1 MSIHYQEEEKTFTI
15 HTAHTTYQMKVD
27 SYGYLLHLYYGAKTT
42 GNMDYLLTFA
52 DRGFCP
58 NPYDA
63 GVDRTY
69 SMDVLPQE
77 FPAQGNG
84 DFRSSALVIRN
95 SNGAYSSDL
104 RYESHIIREGKYALP
119 GLPALYDNGEEA
131 QTLEIVLQDAMTK
144 VRVILLYGVLPG
156 KDMITRSVRVTNHG
170 SDAVNLEKISSA
182 CLDFVQG
189 DYDLIHFYGR
199 HAMERNMERTRVMN
213 GIQTIGSKRGTSSH
227 QHNPFLILAEKTTT
241 EQHGCCYGLSFVYS
255 GNFKGEVE
263 KDQFNQTRALLGLQD
278 ELFSY
283 RLDTDETFQ
292 APEVVMSFSAQGL
305 ERLSHNYHRAYR
317 ENLCRGKYKL
327 RPRPVLINNWEAT
340 YFDFTGDKIYDI
352 ARQAAELGV
361 EMLVL
366 DDGWF
371 GSRDS
376 DNAGLGDWYVNE
388 DKLQGTLDS
397 LVKRI
402 NGLGLKFG
410 IWVEPEMVSED
421 SGLYRAHP
429 DWAFQIPGRRPVR
442 GRNQLVLD
450 FSRQEVRD
458 SIYDQLC
465 GLLDS
470 ANIEYV
476 KWDMNRSITDVYS
489 ALADSGR
496 QGEILHRFVLGLYE
510 VLEKLLQRY
519 PDLLIEGCSGGG
531 GRFDA
536 GMLYYT
542 PQIWCSDNTD
552 AIDRIR
558 IQYGTSFG
566 YPVSA
571 VGSHVSA
578 VPNHQTGRI
587 TPMETRGITAM
598 AGSFGYELDLN
609 KISEEEKSCVK
620 KQIRQYHKCWE
631 MIHNGKYYRLTNP
644 FSDTET
650 AAWEFV
656 REDKSE
662 ALVQLVILEHHGNMP
677 ARYIKLRGLD
687 AEADYRLAELEGA
700 GNAEDGGR
708 TYNGA
713 ALMQAG
719 LPVPQELIQYQAAQ
733 MHFVR
738 V

>member
-1 MSIHYQEEEKTFTI
+1 MSIHYQEQEKIFTI

-27 SYGYLLHLYYGAKTT
+27 SFGYLLHLYYGAKTG
-42 GNMDYLLTFA
+42 GNMDYLLTYA
-52 DRGFCP
+52 DRGFSG

-63 GVDRTY
+63 GEDRTY

-77 FPAQGNG
+77 YPVQGNG
-84 DFRSSALVIRN
+84 DYRSSALIIRN
-95 SNGAYSSDL
+95 SNGTYSSDL
-104 RYESHIIREGKYALP
+104 RYESHTIQNGKYALS
-119 GLPALYDNGEEA
+119 GLPAVYDNGEEA
-131 QTLEIVLQDAMTK
+131 KTLEIVLQDTVTK
-144 VRVILLYGVLPG
+144 VKVILLYGVLPE
-156 KDMITRSVRVTNHG
+156 KDIITRSVRVTNHG
-170 SDAVNLEKISSA
+170 SKAIYLEKISSA
-182 CLDFVQG
+182 CLDFVHG

-199 HAMERNMERTRVMN
+199 HAMERNLERTQVMN

-241 EQHGCCYGLSFVYS
+241 EEYGCCYGLSFVYS

-263 KDQFNQTRALLGLQD
+263 KDQFNQTRVLLGLQD

-283 RLDTDETFQ
+283 QLDAEETFQ
-292 APEVVMSFSAQGL
+292 APEVAMSFSAQGL
-305 ERLSHNYHRAYR
+305 ERLSHNYHRVYR

-327 RPRPVLINNWEAT
+327 TPRPVLINNWEAT

-371 GSRDS
+371 GRRDS
-376 DNAGLGDWYVNE
+376 DNTGLGDWYVNE
-388 DKLQGTLDS
+388 AKLQGTLDG

-402 NGLGLKFG
+402 NGLGLQFG

-421 SGLYRAHP
+421 SDLYRAHP

-458 SIYDQLC
+458 CVYEQLC
-465 GLLDS
+465 CLLDS

-489 ALADSGR
+489 ALADSSR

-510 VLEKLLQRY
+510 VLEKLLKRY

-566 YPVSA
+566 YPVST

-609 KISEEEKSCVK
+609 KISGEEKACVK
-620 KQIRQYHKCWE
+620 KQIRQYHRYWE
-631 MIHNGKYYRLTNP
+631 MIHNGKYYRLTDP
-644 FSDTET
+644 FSNTET

-656 REDKSE
+656 REDQSE
-662 ALVQLVILEHHGNMP
+662 ALLQLIILEHHGNAP
-677 ARYIKLRGLD
+677 AEYVKLRGLD
-687 AEADYRLAELEGA
+687 AEADYRLTESEEA
-700 GNAEDGGR
+700 DGSGR

-719 LPVPQELIQYQAAQ
+719 LPVPQELTQYQAAQ